1 MDLQLR
7 SYLNLRRRPVSAP
20 FSPFSDRNTEDLD
33 FRYVGL
39 SVDGF
44 HPVYIL
50 GRSLHMND
58 LSTAD
63 RLNEITANRTP
74 APTSI
79 SLPGRVVVLQAS
91 RGRSKQF

>member
-1 MDLQLR
+1 MVLCHRPLLY
-7 SYLNLRRRPVSAP
+7 SLLNLWRRPVAVSLG
-20 FSPFSDRNTEDLD
+20 PFSDRNTEDLD

-39 SVDGF
+39 TVDGF

-50 GRSLHMND
+50 GRSLHIND
-58 LSTAD
+58 LSIAD

-79 SLPGRVVVLQAS
+79 SLPARVVVLKAS
-91 RGRSKQF
+91 RG